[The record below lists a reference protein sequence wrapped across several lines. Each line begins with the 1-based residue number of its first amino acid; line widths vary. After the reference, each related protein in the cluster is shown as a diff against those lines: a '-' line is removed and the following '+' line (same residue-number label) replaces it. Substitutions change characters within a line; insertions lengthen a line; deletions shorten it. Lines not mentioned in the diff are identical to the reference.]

1 LKTKYI
7 GTLVAVLAWGLVV
20 LILNPAVAVAE
31 PQPAQA
37 QVRFRIERFDLTGNT
52 LFDDDHLFKVLTS
65 FIGHGKTSD
74 DVEGA
79 RRKLETYYHKQG
91 YPTVLVNIPEQAVD
105 DGVIRLEVIE
115 SKLRRVR
122 VVGNRYFTM
131 ERILDML
138 PSFRQGQILYLPNLQ
153 EELAVINQSPDIK
166 VAPVLMPGK
175 TPGTIDVDLKVKDK
189 LPLHGSIELN
199 NRSTHN
205 TEDLRLNVGLNYS
218 NLWQKEHTLSLQ
230 YQTSPQ
236 DPEQVQAVSASY
248 VMPSPLN
255 HKHIMA
261 LFGVV
266 SDSDTAI
273 GEDFSVIGKGF
284 MAGLRNVIPLPAAR
298 GVVHSFTIGI
308 DYKDFEEDLSALGVE
323 DEGVVT
329 PVTYL
334 PLIFSYGAS
343 FSDKTGMTGVNAAVT
358 MALRGVVT
366 DQEEFEDKRFK
377 ARGNYIYATLE
388 VERIQK
394 LGAWGSIMAKVDGQ
408 LSNQPL
414 IANEQYTAGGMKSVR
429 GYKESETAGDNAL
442 HATVE
447 LRTPDLEA
455 LTGLWEPLD
464 LFLFGFYDVAALHI
478 LDSLPGEDEGTS
490 LAAAGAGVRG
500 RITDHLTYEVD
511 WGTALEDTQRVESG
525 EEFLYFEVRLK
536 F

>member
-1 LKTKYI
+1 
-7 GTLVAVLAWGLVV
+7 
-20 LILNPAVAVAE
+20 
-31 PQPAQA
+31 
-37 QVRFRIERFDLTGNT
+37 
-52 LFDDDHLFKVLTS
+52 
-65 FIGHGKTSD
+65 
-74 DVEGA
+74 
-79 RRKLETYYHKQG
+79 
-91 YPTVLVNIPEQAVD
+91 
-105 DGVIRLEVIE
+105 
-115 SKLRRVR
+115 
-122 VVGNRYFTM
+122 
-131 ERILDML
+131 ML
-138 PSFRQGQILYLPNLQ
+138 PSFRQGQILYLTKLQ
-153 EELAVINQSPDIK
+153 EELAAINQSPDIK

-230 YQTSPQ
+230 YQTSPE
-236 DPEQVQAVSASY
+236 DTKQVQAVSVSY

-255 HKHIMA
+255 HKHILA

-273 GEDFSVIGKGF
+273 GQDFNVIGKGY
-284 MAGLRNVIPLPAAR
+284 MAGLRNVIPLPSGR
-298 GVVHSFTIGI
+298 GLVHSFTLGL
-308 DYKDFEEDLSALGVE
+308 DYKDFEEDLNVLGGE

-329 PVTYL
+329 PVTYA

-343 FSDKTGMTGVNAAVT
+343 FSDKNGMTGLNAALN

-377 ARGNYIYATLE
+377 ARGNYLYATLE

-394 LGAWGSIMAKVDGQ
+394 LGAWGSILAKVDGQ

-414 IANEQYTAGGMKSVR
+414 IANEQYVAGGMKSVR
-429 GYKESETAGDNAL
+429 GYKESEGAGDNAL

-447 LRTPDLEA
+447 LRSPDLEA

-464 LFLFGFYDVAALHI
+464 LFLFGFYDVAALQI
-478 LDSLPGEDEGTS
+478 LDPLPGEDENTS

-500 RITDHLTYEVD
+500 RISDHLTYEVD
-511 WGTALEDTQRVESG
+511 WGTALEDTERVESG
-525 EEFLYFEVRLK
+525 ETFVYFEAQLT

>member
-1 LKTKYI
+1 LKIKYI
-7 GTLVAVLAWGLVV
+7 GALAAVLVCGFANLM
-20 LILNPAVAVAE
+20 LNAAAAAAE
-31 PQPAQA
+31 PSGA
-37 QVRFRIERFDLTGNT
+37 QVRFRIERFDLSGNT
-52 LFDDDHLFKVLTS
+52 IFDDDHLFKALAS
-65 FIGHGKTSD
+65 FVGDAKTSD
-74 DVEGA
+74 DVEAA
-79 RRKLETYYHKQG
+79 RRKLETYYHSQG
-91 YPTVLVNIPEQAVD
+91 YPTVLVNIPEQSVD
-105 DGVIRLEVIE
+105 DGVVQLEVIE

-138 PSFRQGQILYLPNLQ
+138 PSFRQGRILYLPELQ
-153 EELAVINQSPDIK
+153 DELAALNQSPDIK

-230 YQTSPQ
+230 YQTSPEDTQ
-236 DPEQVQAVSASY
+236 QVQAVSASY

-255 HKHIMA
+255 KKHILA
-261 LFGVV
+261 VYGVV
-266 SDSDTAI
+266 SDSDTAV
-273 GEDFSVIGKGF
+273 GEDFSVIGKGY
-284 MAGLRNVIPLPAAR
+284 MAGLRNVIPLPSAR
-298 GVVHSFTIGI
+298 GLVHSFTLGF
-308 DYKDFEEDLSALGVE
+308 DYKDFEEDLNVLGGE

-343 FSDKTGMTGVNAAVT
+343 FSDKTGMTGVNAAVN

-366 DQEEFEDKRFK
+366 DQAQFEDKRFK
-377 ARGNYIYATLE
+377 ARGNYIYATVE
-388 VERIQK
+388 VQRMQR

-414 IANEQYTAGGMKSVR
+414 IANEQYVAGGMKSVR
-429 GYKESETAGDNAL
+429 GYKESETSGDNAL

-447 LRTPDLEA
+447 LRSPDLEA

-478 LDSLPGEDEGTS
+478 LDPLPGEDEGTS

-500 RITDHLTYEVD
+500 RITDHLIYEVD
-511 WGTALEDTQRVESG
+511 WGTALEETERVESG
-525 EEFLYFEVRLK
+525 DAFVYFEVKYK